1 LNYWE
6 RVIKARL
13 MKWMISSKK
22 IFHSSKSEACV
33 TCLVSKFIL
42 YLNPLEMGESLSF
55 GQLYSIFNCI
65 RIKLK
70 NIPNPMKTTGL
81 AFSEV
86 QRPIYDYF

>member
-1 LNYWE
+1 
-6 RVIKARL
+6 
-13 MKWMISSKK
+13 
-22 IFHSSKSEACV
+22 
-33 TCLVSKFIL
+33 
-42 YLNPLEMGESLSF
+42 MGESLSF